1 MLIEALHFE
10 ADDQEGTGLEDE
22 ELANDPVMQIDLTVS
37 SWNQQRNPVIV
48 SHFVPPEKYGVI
60 FARMRLSQRQQL
72 QRSR

>member
-37 SWNQQRNPVIV
+37 S
-48 SHFVPPEKYGVI
+48 
-60 FARMRLSQRQQL
+60 
-72 QRSR
+72 